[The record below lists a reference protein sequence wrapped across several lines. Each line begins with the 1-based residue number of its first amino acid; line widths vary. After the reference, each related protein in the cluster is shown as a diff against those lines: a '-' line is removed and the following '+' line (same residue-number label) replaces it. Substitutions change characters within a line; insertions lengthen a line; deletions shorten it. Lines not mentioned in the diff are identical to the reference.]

1 MSAVKRAL
9 DAVLAWLCIALFA
22 ALVLVVTWQVF
33 SRQVLDDPSTWSS
46 TAAQYLFVWLS
57 LFGAAYVF
65 SERGH
70 IAVDFLARKAGPGG
84 QRAVGIFTLLVILAF
99 AGFVLIWGGV
109 RGVGLTWTQN
119 ISGLPV
125 TVGQM
130 YLALPVS
137 GVLIAFYAL
146 HHIYKIAV
154 GREAGLPIGE
164 DEEIGRQTSAVPA
177 VASDDS
183 RLGPTGVDST
193 AAPGTGPEARRE
205 GGSSTAPGT
214 GAGARPEGGSS
225 AAPELPPD
233 PGTDAGTDHGT
244 DPQKGR

>member
-1 MSAVKRAL
+1 MSALKKVL
-9 DAVLAWLCIALFA
+9 DTVLAWLCIVLFA
-22 ALVLVVTWQVF
+22 ALVIVVAWQVF
-33 SRQVLDDPSTWSS
+33 TRQVLNDPSTWSS

-70 IAVDFLARKAGPGG
+70 IAVDFMARKAGRGG
-84 QRAVGIFTLLVILAF
+84 QRVVGVFTLLVVLAF
-99 AGFVLIWGGV
+99 AGFVLIWGGI

-137 GVLIAFYAL
+137 GVLIAFYAVY
-146 HHIYKIAV
+146 HIYKIAV
-154 GREAGLPIGE
+154 LEL
-164 DEEIGRQTSAVPA
+164 
-177 VASDDS
+177 
-183 RLGPTGVDST
+183 
-193 AAPGTGPEARRE
+193 TGPE
-205 GGSSTAPGT
+205 
-214 GAGARPEGGSS
+214 ARPEGGSHTTS
-225 AAPELPPD
+225 GSDPEDD
-233 PGTDAGTDHGT
+233 PRSDRGT

>member
-1 MSAVKRAL
+1 MSALKKVL
-9 DAVLAWLCIALFA
+9 DTVLAWLCIVLFA
-22 ALVLVVTWQVF
+22 ALVIVVAWQVF
-33 SRQVLDDPSTWSS
+33 TRQVLNDPSTWSS

-70 IAVDFLARKAGPGG
+70 IAVDFMARKAGRGG
-84 QRAVGIFTLLVILAF
+84 QRVVGVFTLLVVLAF
-99 AGFVLIWGGV
+99 AGFVLIWGGI

-137 GVLIAFYAL
+137 GVLIAFYAVY
-146 HHIYKIAV
+146 HIYKIAV

-164 DEEIGRQTSAVPA
+164 DEEIGRQTSAVPV
-177 VASDDS
+177 VASDDPRS
-183 RLGPTGVDST
+183 DR
-193 AAPGTGPEARRE
+193 
-205 GGSSTAPGT
+205 
-214 GAGARPEGGSS
+214 
-225 AAPELPPD
+225 
-233 PGTDAGTDHGT
+233 GT

>member
-1 MSAVKRAL
+1 MSALKKVL
-9 DAVLAWLCIALFA
+9 DTVLAWLCIVLFA
-22 ALVLVVTWQVF
+22 ALVIVVAWQVF
-33 SRQVLDDPSTWSS
+33 TRQVLNDPSTWSS

-70 IAVDFLARKAGPGG
+70 IAVDFMARKAGRGG
-84 QRAVGIFTLLVILAF
+84 QRVVGVFTLLVVLAF
-99 AGFVLIWGGV
+99 AGFVLIWGGI

-137 GVLIAFYAL
+137 RVLIAFYAVY
-146 HHIYKIAV
+146 HIHKIAV
-154 GREAGLPIGE
+154 GREAGLRI
-164 DEEIGRQTSAVPA
+164 
-177 VASDDS
+177 
-183 RLGPTGVDST
+183 GPTGVDST
-193 AAPGTGPEARRE
+193 AAPGTGPEAH
-205 GGSSTAPGT
+205 
-214 GAGARPEGGSS
+214 PEGGSHTTS
-225 AAPELPPD
+225 GSDPEDD
-233 PGTDAGTDHGT
+233 PRSDRGT

>member
-1 MSAVKRAL
+1 MSALKKVL
-9 DAVLAWLCIALFA
+9 DTVLAWLCIVLFA
-22 ALVLVVTWQVF
+22 ALVIVVAWQVF
-33 SRQVLDDPSTWSS
+33 TRQVLNDPSTWSS
-46 TAAQYLFVWLS
+46 TTAQYLFVWLS

-70 IAVDFLARKAGPGG
+70 IAVDFMARKAGRGG
-84 QRAVGIFTLLVILAF
+84 QRVVGVFTLLVVLAF
-99 AGFVLIWGGV
+99 AGFVLIWGGI

-137 GVLIAFYAL
+137 GVLIAFYAVY
-146 HHIYKIAV
+146 HIYKIAV

-164 DEEIGRQTSAVPA
+164 DEEIGRQTSAVPT
-177 VASDDS
+177 VASDDP
-183 RLGPTGVDST
+183 RIGPTGVDST
-193 AAPGTGPEARRE
+193 AAPGTGPEAH
-205 GGSSTAPGT
+205 
-214 GAGARPEGGSS
+214 PEGGSHTTS
-225 AAPELPPD
+225 GSDPEDD
-233 PGTDAGTDHGT
+233 PRSDRGT